1 VQPRVNP
8 TANGS
13 SKAAAATD
21 QAVGAIMQMLTSGE
35 LGPGDRLPPERDLAL
50 HLGFSRSTVRE
61 AIRGL
66 EMMRVLQV
74 RHGEGVFVTSLNA
87 PLLLEATGFAMQ
99 LMRDHEVVELLELR
113 AVLEG
118 AAAAWASARMSTE
131 QLRTL
136 LQCLDQMDR
145 ATTADELLEADIAFH
160 ARIAEGAGNAVLAS
174 ILDSF
179 SARTYHARHLRA
191 GIDLEATLESAKL
204 AHHRIYDAVASR
216 DPESARSSAS
226 THVLVV
232 AGWLRSVLNEEYAPP
247 AHSEAARPGR
257 PPRTRRAER

>member
-1 VQPRVNP
+1 VQSSFNSPP
-8 TANGS
+8 NGS
-13 SKAAAATD
+13 SKAVAATD
-21 QAVGAIMQMLTSGE
+21 RAVGAIMQMLTSGE

-118 AAAAWASARMSTE
+118 AAAAWASARMSDE
-131 QLRTL
+131 QLRAL
-136 LQCLDQMDR
+136 LQRLDHMDR
-145 ATTADELLEADIAFH
+145 ATTADELLESDIAFH
-160 ARIAEGAGNAVLAS
+160 ACVAAGGGNAVLAS
-174 ILDSF
+174 VLDSF
-179 SARTYHARHLRA
+179 SARTYHARHIRA
-191 GIDLEATLESAKL
+191 GLDLEATLRTAKL
-204 AHHRIYDAVASR
+204 AHRRIYDAVAGR

-232 AGWLRSVLNEEYAPP
+232 AGWLRSVLNEEYVPP
-247 AHSEAARPGR
+247 PHSEAVRPGR
-257 PPRTRRAER
+257 APRRHPAER

>member
-1 VQPRVNP
+1 MPSRFNSPIDGTGKV
-8 TANGS
+8 T
-13 SKAAAATD
+13 AATD
-21 QAVGAIMQMLTSGE
+21 QAVGAITRMLTSGE

-50 HLGFSRSTVRE
+50 HLGLSRSTVRE

-87 PLLLEATGFAMQ
+87 PLLLEATSFAMQ

-118 AAAAWASARMSTE
+118 AAAAWASARMSDQ
-131 QLRTL
+131 QLRAL
-136 LQCLDQMDR
+136 LECLDLMDQ

-160 ARIAEGAGNAVLAS
+160 ACIADGAGNAVLAS
-174 ILDSF
+174 VLDSF

-191 GIDLEATLESAKL
+191 GLDLEASLEAAKL
-204 AHHRIYDAVASR
+204 AHHRIYDAVATR
-216 DPESARSSAS
+216 DPEWARSSAS

-247 AHSEAARPGR
+247 VHSEVADPARPQR
-257 PPRTRRAER
+257 KRRERH

>member
-1 VQPRVNP
+1 VQSS
-8 TANGS
+8 ANSSPNGT

-21 QAVGAIMQMLTSGE
+21 QAVGAIMRLLTSGE

-50 HLGFSRSTVRE
+50 HLGLSRSTVRE

-87 PLLLEATGFAMQ
+87 QLLLEATGFAMQ

-118 AAAAWASARMSTE
+118 AAAAWASARMSDE
-131 QLRTL
+131 QLRAL
-136 LQCLDQMDR
+136 LQRLDRMDR
-145 ATTADELLEADIAFH
+145 ATTADQLLEADIAFH
-160 ARIAEGAGNAVLAS
+160 ACIAEGAGNAVLAS
-174 ILDSF
+174 VLESF

-191 GIDLEATLESAKL
+191 GLDLDQALESAKL

-226 THVLVV
+226 THVSVV

-257 PPRTRRAER
+257 APRKRRARR

>member
-1 VQPRVNP
+1 MAASEDSADA
-8 TANGS
+8 TAK
-13 SKAAAATD
+13 SKPATE
-21 QAVGAIMQMLTSGE
+21 QAVGAIMKLLTSGE

-50 HLGFSRSTVRE
+50 HLGLSRSTVRE

-118 AAAAWASARMSTE
+118 AAAAWASARMSAE

-145 ATTADELLEADIAFH
+145 AATADELLEADIAFH

-174 ILDSF
+174 VLDSF

-191 GIDLEATLESAKL
+191 GLDLEQTLAAAKL
-204 AHHRIYDAVASR
+204 AHHRI
-216 DPESARSSAS
+216 
-226 THVLVV
+226 
-232 AGWLRSVLNEEYAPP
+232 
-247 AHSEAARPGR
+247 
-257 PPRTRRAER
+257 